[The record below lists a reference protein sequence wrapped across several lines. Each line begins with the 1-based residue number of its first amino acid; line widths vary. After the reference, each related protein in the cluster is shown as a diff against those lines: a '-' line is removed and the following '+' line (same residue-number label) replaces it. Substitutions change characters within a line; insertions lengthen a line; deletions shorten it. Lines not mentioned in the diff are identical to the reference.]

1 MIWSSRMADPFGSAG
16 VGGGEGDEGGDQ
28 FAAGRAESC
37 GGVGELVGGAQE
49 IDAVAGVEFF
59 QRNNTRSERTSH
71 EIRLASDP
79 APGRFLDYSVGA
91 FYRWTN
97 TDGAPPKAD
106 GSQPTPEEVK
116 RKEED
121 PTIEE
126 ERI

>member
-1 MIWSSRMADPFGSAG
+1 MGEYEPEDSRNVTGT
-16 VGGGEGDEGGDQ
+16 
-28 FAAGRAESC
+28 AATPDG
-37 GGVGELVGGAQE
+37 
-49 IDAVAGVEFF
+49 
-59 QRNNTRSERTSH
+59 
-71 EIRLASDP
+71 
-79 APGRFLDYSVGA
+79 
-91 FYRWTN
+91 RWTN